1 MVFFMLSAVCTIFKT
16 GVFLLLLNDYVKR
29 TYPEKYE
36 SLLVEIPLKMIY
48 LYSNCQ
54 IIYGKLERKVSEFID
69 NNPQL
74 KKVINDIYKFR
85 TGKGLDLDLE
95 IEYIINGDVLGK
107 YKRTQSLPDVS
118 NPDDALFIFSDLSTS
133 EQRVNKKIL
142 QPEINFNYKISNIQ
156 FILLELK
163 LIFKSGGSSEN
174 TYKIVLKTDEYN
186 YYIVNNILDLKFFKY
201 YLKKYYSEKVTSEI
215 LVNVEK
221 MNVKL
226 IDQDVNIK
234 MFDLREENA
243 IILKENEYIILE

>member
-1 MVFFMLSAVCTIFKT
+1 MVFFMLSAFCTIFKT
-16 GVFLLLLNDYVKR
+16 GVLLLLLNDYVKR

-48 LYSNCQ
+48 IYSNCQ
-54 IIYGKLERKVSEFID
+54 ILYGKLQRKANEFID
-69 NNPQL
+69 NNPQV
-74 KKVINDIYKFR
+74 KKAMNDIYKIC
-85 TGKGLDLDLE
+85 GKGLDNIDLE

-107 YKRTQSLPDVS
+107 YKRTQTLPDVS
-118 NPDDALFIFSDLSTS
+118 SPDDALFIFSDLSTS

-163 LIFKSGGSSEN
+163 LIFKLAGSSEN

-186 YYIVNNILDLKFFKY
+186 YYIVNNILDRKFFKY
-201 YLKKYYSEKVTSEI
+201 YLKKYYSDKVTSET
-215 LVNVEK
+215 LVNAEK

-234 MFDLREENA
+234 MFDLTEDNA
-243 IILKENEYIILE
+243 IILKENEYILLE